1 MLNIRLQRV
10 GRKHD
15 PSFRVVVVD
24 SRYAAKSGK
33 ALEILGTYNARFGE
47 PTFKADRI
55 KEWISKGAQVSG
67 TVTNLL
73 IDAKIIEGKKVNVMP
88 KKTPIKKEVPAEAA
102 PAAAA
107 PTTIAPASTEEA
119 PVETPAEEVPAEVAA
134 TPEEVVA
141 Q

>member
-1 MLNIRLQRV
+1 MLKIRLQRV

-47 PTFKADRI
+47 PTFKAERV
-55 KEWISKGAQVSG
+55 KEWIGKGAQVSG

-73 IDAKIIEGKKVNVMP
+73 IDAKIIDGKKVNVMP
-88 KKTPIKKEVPAEAA
+88 KKTPIKKEVPVEATSVAGTPA
-102 PAAAA
+102 PA
-107 PTTIAPASTEEA
+107 PSA
-119 PVETPAEEVPAEVAA
+119 PVEEALPEAVAEEEVTA
-134 TPEEVVA
+134 
-141 Q
+141 